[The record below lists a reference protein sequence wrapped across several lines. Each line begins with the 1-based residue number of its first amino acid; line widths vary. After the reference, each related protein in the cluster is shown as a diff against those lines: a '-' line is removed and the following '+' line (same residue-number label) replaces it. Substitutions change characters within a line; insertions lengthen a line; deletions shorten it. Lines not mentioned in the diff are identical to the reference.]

1 MADIALAWRGLA
13 ELTEQL
19 IALHEDPW
27 GERGAFL
34 ARASALTERMRNAL
48 DEAGS
53 IVSAVPAVVHE
64 EVRERLA
71 DTSCE
76 ALLLQVAIRSDR
88 PVA

>member
-53 IVSAVPAVVHE
+53 IVSDVPAVVHE

-76 ALLLQVAIRSDR
+76 ALLLQVAILSDR